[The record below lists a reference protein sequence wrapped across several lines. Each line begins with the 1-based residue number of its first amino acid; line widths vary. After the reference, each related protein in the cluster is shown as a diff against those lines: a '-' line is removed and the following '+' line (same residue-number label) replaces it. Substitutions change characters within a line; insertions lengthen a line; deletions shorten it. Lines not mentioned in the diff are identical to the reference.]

1 MKIRKRNLFQSIYIY
16 HIRIYFHILWV
27 KFNFG
32 CFYDVNFMVFHLLL
46 VQILLF
52 IFFTDLDATV
62 SGFEVKWWFQV

>member
-1 MKIRKRNLFQSIYIY
+1 
-16 HIRIYFHILWV
+16 V